1 MKNLIISVLLVSML
15 IAMTA
20 CTINEE
26 DIRGEAIIE
35 INLAL
40 DKFEQAILEKDAR
53 SLENY
58 LSTELISNEVQF
70 SSSEYMEN
78 LQDLL
83 DGILSG
89 ISEFELQERTINI
102 NEAITGAMVNSIE
115 YRVQQVNDTLYDGHY
130 YVWDFNLIKSDD
142 GKWVI
147 NYLHEKVLS

>member
-53 SLENY
+53 LLENY

-115 YRVQQVNDTLYDGHY
+115 Y
-130 YVWDFNLIKSDD
+130 
-142 GKWVI
+142 
-147 NYLHEKVLS
+147 

>member
-1 MKNLIISVLLVSML
+1 MKNLIISVLLVSIL
-15 IAMTA
+15 ISITA
-20 CTINEE
+20 CVTNEE
-26 DIRGEAIIE
+26 DMIGEAIVE

-40 DKFEQAILEKDAR
+40 DKFEQAILEKD
-53 SLENY
+53 SSILENY
-58 LSTELISNEVQF
+58 LAIELISNEAQF
-70 SSSEYMEN
+70 NSSEYTEN
-78 LQDLL
+78 LQELL

-89 ISEFELQERTINI
+89 ISKFELQERTINI

-130 YVWDFNLIKSDD
+130 YVWNFNFAKSDD